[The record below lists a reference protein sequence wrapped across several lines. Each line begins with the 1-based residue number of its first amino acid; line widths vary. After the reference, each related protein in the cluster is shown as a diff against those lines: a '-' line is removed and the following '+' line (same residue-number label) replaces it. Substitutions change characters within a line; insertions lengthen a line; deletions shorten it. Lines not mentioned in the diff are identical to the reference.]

1 MLRTI
6 LESRTGPLTNTQFSE
21 LMDLTTCDIRI
32 NGIGFGR
39 LTSLGNMLQVAE
51 ISFRVLSRN

>member
-6 LESRTGPLTNTQFSE
+6 LERTTGPLTNAQFAE
-21 LMDLTTCDIRI
+21 LMDLTTTDIRV

-39 LTSLGNMLQVAE
+39 MTSLGNVLQVAE

>member
-1 MLRTI
+1 MLKQI
-6 LESRTGPLTNTQFSE
+6 LERTTGPLTNTQFAE
-21 LMDLTTCDIRI
+21 LMDLTTTDIRV

-39 LTSLGNMLQVAE
+39 LTSLGNVLQVAE